1 MWAVDKVR
9 RVCVFGAPCRAWR
22 GVCRVGCVALCGSVR
37 RSKRV
42 GACGWLCGAVCGV
55 ARSVR
60 GSVRVWQCLAVIGR
74 ECVPCVRSVR
84 VRVSVCGSVVRSCRA
99 CGSVSCVFV

>member
-1 MWAVDKVR
+1 MWAVDNSRLLR
-9 RVCVFGAPCRAWR
+9 RNRCAVCAWR
-22 GVCRVGCVALCGSVR
+22 GVFCVGCVALCGSVR

-74 ECVPCVRSVR
+74 ECAPCVRSVR
-84 VRVSVCGSVVRSCRA
+84 VARRVWLCGAPCSCA
-99 CGSVSCVFV
+99 C